1 MLWPTPSKPS
11 TTSSPRA
18 RYVTQFATSTR
29 PGRLR
34 GRGGAPRA
42 RYERDEVIT
51 AVLFLAPALAV
62 LGIFVIY
69 PIFSAGFISL
79 TSWNGFSPVKEFI
92 GLDNFVRLTQDPAF
106 WNSLL
111 VTVIYAAGVCLLSV
125 ASGLVVAL
133 LLDSPLRGRGV
144 YRGIYFLPA
153 VTSSVAAAIV
163 WRYMLDPSGFVN
175 SVLEQVG
182 LAGPNW
188 LQDRWLALGALTL
201 LTVWK
206 NVGFNAILYLTALQA
221 LPDGVYEAAQLDGA
235 TYAQRVRYMTIPLLK
250 PMTFFVVVQGLITS
264 FQSFDLVYIL
274 TGGGPQG
281 GTEVLGMFMYQQAFR
296 LSDFGYGTAIA
307 FVTLFLVLGVT
318 LVNWRASGSG
328 RSPLR

>member
-1 MLWPTPSKPS
+1 MHSEL
-11 TTSSPRA
+11 
-18 RYVTQFATSTR
+18 R
-29 PGRLR
+29 PGRTS
-34 GRGGAPRA
+34 GRGGAPRE
-42 RYERDEVIT
+42 RYSREELLT
-51 AVLFLAPALAV
+51 AGLFLLPALVV
-62 LGIFVIY
+62 LGVFVIY
-69 PIFSAGFISL
+69 PIISAGYISL

-92 GLDNFVRLTQDPAF
+92 GFDNYVRLSQDPEF
-106 WNSLL
+106 WNSLI
-111 VTVIYAAGVCLLSV
+111 VTCIYAVGVSVLSV

-133 LLDSPLRGRGV
+133 LLDAPLRGRGF
-144 YRGIYFLPA
+144 YRGVYFLPA

-175 SVLEQVG
+175 TV
-182 LAGPNW
+182 LAGVGVAGPDW

-221 LPDGVYEAAQLDGA
+221 LPVGVFEAAQMDGA
-235 TYAQRVRYMTIPLLK
+235 NFVQRLRYMTVPLLR
-250 PMTFFVVVQGLITS
+250 PMTFFVVVQALITC
-264 FQSFDLVYIL
+264 FQAFDLVYVL

-281 GTEVLGMFMYQQAFR
+281 GTEVLGMIMYRQAFR

-328 RSPLR
+328 RSSLR

>member
-1 MLWPTPSKPS
+1 M
-11 TTSSPRA
+11 
-18 RYVTQFATSTR
+18 TQLQSGNR
-29 PGRLR
+29 PGRS
-34 GRGGAPRA
+34 GDRGGYRRE
-42 RYERDEVIT
+42 RYNREEVLT
-51 AVLFLAPALAV
+51 AGLFLLPALAV
-62 LGIFVIY
+62 LGVFVFY
-69 PIFSAGFISL
+69 PIVSAGHISL

-92 GLDNFVRLTQDPAF
+92 GFDNYVRLSEDPEF

-111 VTVIYAAGVCLLSV
+111 VTCLYALGVCVLSV

-133 LLDSPLRGRGV
+133 LLDAPLRGRGF
-144 YRGIYFLPA
+144 YRGVYFLPA

-175 SVLEQVG
+175 TVLEKVG
-182 LAGPNW
+182 IQGPDW

-221 LPDGVYEAAQLDGA
+221 LPESVFEAAQIDGA
-235 TYAQRVRYMTIPLLK
+235 TVWQRIRYMTIPLLK
-250 PMTFFVVVQGLITS
+250 PMTFFVVVQALITS
-264 FQSFDLVYIL
+264 FQAFDLVYIL

-281 GTEVLGMFMYQQAFR
+281 GTEVLGMIMYREAFR
-296 LSDFGYGTAIA
+296 LSDFGYGTSIA
-307 FVTLFLVLGVT
+307 FVTLFLVLGVS
-318 LVNWRASGSG
+318 LVNWRTSGSG

>member
-1 MLWPTPSKPS
+1 MTQLS
-11 TTSSPRA
+11 TGL
-18 RYVTQFATSTR
+18 R
-29 PGRLR
+29 PDRTR
-34 GRGGAPRA
+34 GRGGSPRYN
-42 RYERDEVIT
+42 REEVLT
-51 AVLFLAPALAV
+51 AVLFLVPALAV
-62 LGIFVIY
+62 LGLFVIY
-69 PIFSAGFISL
+69 PIVSAGYISL

-92 GLDNFVRLTQDPAF
+92 GFDNYVRLAQDPEF

-111 VTVIYAAGVCLLSV
+111 VTCLYAFGVCILSI
-125 ASGLVVAL
+125 ASGLAVAL
-133 LLDSPLRGRGV
+133 LLDAPLRGRGI

-163 WRYMLDPSGFVN
+163 WRYLLDPSGLVN
-175 SVLEQVG
+175 NLLGSMGIE
-182 LAGPNW
+182 GPNW

-221 LPDGVYEAAQLDGA
+221 LPEGVFEAAQIDGA
-235 TYAQRVRYMTIPLLK
+235 SFAQRVRYMTVPLLK
-250 PMTFFVVVQGLITS
+250 PMTFFVIVQALITS
-264 FQSFDLVYIL
+264 FQSFDLVYVL

-281 GTEVLGMFMYQQAFR
+281 GTEVLGMIMYREAFR

-328 RSPLR
+328 RSSLR

>member
-1 MLWPTPSKPS
+1 
-11 TTSSPRA
+11 
-18 RYVTQFATSTR
+18 
-29 PGRLR
+29 
-34 GRGGAPRA
+34 
-42 RYERDEVIT
+42 VIT
-51 AVLFLAPALAV
+51 AIAFLTPALVV
-62 LGIFVIY
+62 LGVFVIY
-69 PIFSAGFISL
+69 PIISAGYISL
-79 TSWNGFSPVKEFI
+79 TSWNGFSPVKDFI
-92 GLDNFVRLTQDPAF
+92 GFDNYARLAQDPEF

-111 VTVIYAAGVCLLSV
+111 VTSIYAAGVCVLSV

-133 LLDSPLRGRGV
+133 LLDAPLRGRGF
-144 YRGIYFLPA
+144 YRGVFFLPA

-175 SVLEQVG
+175 TVLEGVG
-182 LAGPNW
+182 IQGPDW

-221 LPDGVYEAAQLDGA
+221 LPEGVFEAAQIDGA
-235 TYAQRVRYMTIPLLK
+235 SFAQRVRHMTVPLLK
-250 PMTFFVVVQGLITS
+250 PMTFFVIVQALITS
-264 FQSFDLVYIL
+264 FQSFDLVYVL

-281 GTEVLGMFMYQQAFR
+281 GTEVLGMIMYREAFR

-328 RSPLR
+328 KSSLR

>member
-1 MLWPTPSKPS
+1 MTHAHNGL
-11 TTSSPRA
+11 
-18 RYVTQFATSTR
+18 R
-29 PGRLR
+29 PGRFG
-34 GRGGAPRA
+34 GRGGAS
-42 RYERDEVIT
+42 RYTREEVLT
-51 AVLFLAPALAV
+51 AALFLFPALAV
-62 LGIFVIY
+62 LGLFVIY
-69 PIFSAGFISL
+69 PIVSAGYISL

-92 GLDNFVRLTQDPAF
+92 GFDNYVRLAQDPAF
-106 WNSLL
+106 WNSLF
-111 VTVIYAAGVCLLSV
+111 VTVVYALGVCLLSV
-125 ASGLVVAL
+125 ASGLTVAL
-133 LLDSPLRGRGV
+133 LLDAPLRGRGF

-175 SVLEQVG
+175 SVLEG
-182 LAGPNW
+182 FGIEGPDW
-188 LQDRWLALGALTL
+188 LQNRWLALASLTL

-221 LPDGVYEAAQLDGA
+221 LPDGVFEAAQIDGA
-235 TYAQRVRYMTIPLLK
+235 SFAQRIRFMTLPLLA
-250 PMTFFVVVQGLITS
+250 PMTFFVVVQALITS
-264 FQSFDLVYIL
+264 FQSFDLVYVL

>member
-1 MLWPTPSKPS
+1 VL
-11 TTSSPRA
+11 
-18 RYVTQFATSTR
+18 
-29 PGRLR
+29 
-34 GRGGAPRA
+34 
-42 RYERDEVIT
+42 T
-51 AVLFLAPALAV
+51 AALFLLPALAV
-62 LGIFVIY
+62 LGLFVIY
-69 PIFSAGFISL
+69 PIVSAGYISL

-92 GLDNFVRLTQDPAF
+92 GFDNYVRLAQDPAF
-106 WNSLL
+106 WNSLF
-111 VTVIYAAGVCLLSV
+111 VTVAYAVGVCLLSV
-125 ASGLVVAL
+125 ASGLTVAL
-133 LLDSPLRGRGV
+133 LLDAPLRGRGI

-175 SVLEQVG
+175 SVLEG
-182 LAGPNW
+182 IGIEGPDW
-188 LQDRWLALGALTL
+188 LQNRWLALGALTL

-221 LPDGVYEAAQLDGA
+221 LPDGVFEAAQIDGA
-235 TYAQRVRYMTIPLLK
+235 SFAQRVRYMTLPLLA
-250 PMTFFVVVQGLITS
+250 PMTFFVVVQALITS
-264 FQSFDLVYIL
+264 FQSFDLVYVL

-281 GTEVLGMFMYQQAFR
+281 GTEVLGMFMYQLAFR